1 MVDGYGAWSSFM
13 DHDKISEDDFFE
25 RSKPLYKRLI
35 ENVVKQKERL
45 GGTFAVAHAIPIRKT
60 REYMSEIAGADLIF
74 IVMNLSNNCVAAR
87 LKQWHGD
94 SGITTALAKMHSKF
108 QPAGEGERN
117 SYNVTI
123 EENMSKQEVMQK
135 ILDIL
140 NTIG

>member
-74 IVMNLSNNCVAAR
+74 IVMI
-87 LKQWHGD
+87 
-94 SGITTALAKMHSKF
+94 ITEMFTKCNKF
-108 QPAGEGERN
+108 WYSCWYFLYIFI
-117 SYNVTI
+117 SYK
-123 EENMSKQEVMQK
+123 S
-135 ILDIL
+135 
-140 NTIG
+140 